1 MGRPEFG
8 PIFLYFKIRIKNG
21 NVAGRRC
28 KIMSIVKGP
37 VGTIVGE
44 TNPLA
49 FKFLINREV
58 GRGTYIKAKADG
70 NGPLPRWKT

>member
-1 MGRPEFG
+1 M
-8 PIFLYFKIRIKNG
+8 L
-21 NVAGRRC
+21 
-28 KIMSIVKGP
+28 MSIGKGE

-49 FKFLINREV
+49 FKFLINKEV

-70 NGPLPRWKT
+70 KLVSKL